1 MNTGLNRA
9 WVEIN
14 LDHIAHN
21 VREVVNRVGKMTEVM
36 AAVKA
41 DAYGHG
47 VFETVPTL
55 LENGVSRLAVSMLD
69 EAIQLRG
76 IGVKVPILVLSYT
89 DPIRAEEIVQYNITQ
104 TVFSHDLPKALSRAA
119 VKLGKESRIHI
130 KIDTGMTRVG
140 FASGYSAVKDV
151 VEISKLPGVVI
162 EGLFSHFSSADEA
175 ERDYTMLQY
184 ERFESIIQELNRI
197 GILIPVK
204 HIGNSGAILQYPN
217 LDLDMVRPGIIL
229 YGLYPSDAVDK
240 SVIDL
245 KPAMSFKA
253 KVVLVKEVESGVP
266 VSYGRTFV
274 TRRKSRIATIPIGYA
289 DGYSRF
295 LSNRGRVLIHG
306 HYAPVIGNIS
316 MDQCMVDV
324 TDIPFEVKTGD
335 EAVIFGSQGNKEIS
349 VDEVAKLQ
357 QTIHYEVVCLIGKRV
372 PRVYLKEGK
381 IVNIVNYLHAMPIF

>member
-1 MNTGLNRA
+1 M
-9 WVEIN
+9 
-14 LDHIAHN
+14 
-21 VREVVNRVGKMTEVM
+21 
-36 AAVKA
+36 
-41 DAYGHG
+41 
-47 VFETVPTL
+47 
-55 LENGVSRLAVSMLD
+55 
-69 EAIQLRG
+69 
-76 IGVKVPILVLSYT
+76 
-89 DPIRAEEIVQYNITQ
+89 
-104 TVFSHDLPKALSRAA
+104 
-119 VKLGKESRIHI
+119 
-130 KIDTGMTRVG
+130 
-140 FASGYSAVKDV
+140 
-151 VEISKLPGVVI
+151 
-162 EGLFSHFSSADEA
+162 
-175 ERDYTMLQY
+175 
-184 ERFESIIQELNRI
+184 
-197 GILIPVK
+197 
-204 HIGNSGAILQYPN
+204 
-217 LDLDMVRPGIIL
+217 
-229 YGLYPSDAVDK
+229 
-240 SVIDL
+240 
-245 KPAMSFKA
+245 
-253 KVVLVKEVESGVP
+253 VKEVESGVP